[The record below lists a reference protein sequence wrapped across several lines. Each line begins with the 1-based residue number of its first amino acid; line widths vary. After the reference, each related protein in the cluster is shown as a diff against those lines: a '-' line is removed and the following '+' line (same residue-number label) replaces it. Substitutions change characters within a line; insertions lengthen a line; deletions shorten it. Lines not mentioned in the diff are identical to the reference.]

1 MNLGKSLKKA
11 LLERGMS
18 QLTLAAKLG
27 ITPANLNRL
36 ANGHTNMNAPM
47 LLRISQE
54 FSMKASEFV
63 KLGED

>member
-11 LLERGMS
+11 LLEQGMS
-18 QLTLAAKLG
+18 QLALAAKLS

-47 LLRISQE
+47 IARISKE
-54 FSMKASEFV
+54 FGMKASEFV
-63 KLGED
+63 ALGED

>member
-11 LLERGMS
+11 LIDHNMS
-18 QLTLAAKLG
+18 QLALAAKLN

-47 LLRISQE
+47 LLRLAKE
-54 FSMKASEFV
+54 FGMKASEFV
-63 KLGED
+63 ALGED